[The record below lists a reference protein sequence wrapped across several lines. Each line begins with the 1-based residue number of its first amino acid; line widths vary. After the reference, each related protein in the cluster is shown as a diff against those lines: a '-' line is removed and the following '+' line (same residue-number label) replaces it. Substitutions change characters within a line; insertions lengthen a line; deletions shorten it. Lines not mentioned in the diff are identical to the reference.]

1 MDQPRKQEQEP
12 ASPEITEV
20 APAVLRLQLPI
31 NFDGLGHVNT
41 YVIEDSSGVAV
52 VDPGLPGRAS
62 WRALR
67 SRLGDAGIKLSRVHT
82 VIVTHSHPDHFGGAG
97 LLARESGASLVAQSA
112 FTTWSTRDDHGAHC
126 SDEDTSGATQPVGA
140 EIEERPWSRETPW
153 GTRGPRPPRRQ
164 RVMFWAI
171 HAGLLRSFVPPRP
184 SRRVDDGDVLS
195 LGGREWF
202 CFHTPGHTLD
212 HLCLYD
218 PAEQVLLAGDH
229 VLPTITPHVPGLDGG
244 SDPLAT
250 FVASLDKIGAVG
262 EVSTVLP
269 AHGHPFHDLPGRI
282 EEIKLHHEQRLDRV
296 REIAAALGPAT
307 VVSFSRELFR
317 PSRWGPMAES
327 ETYAHL
333 EHLRLAGE
341 AHRDVVDGQLLY
353 RVESE
358 PKPVG
363 RGVGVTG

>member
-1 MDQPRKQEQEP
+1 MDRPRKQEQEP

-20 APAVLRLQLPI
+20 APGVLRMQLPI

-41 YVIEDSSGVAV
+41 YVIEDSAGVAV

-67 SRLGDAGIKLSRVHT
+67 GRLRAAGIPLSRVHT
-82 VIVTHSHPDHFGGAG
+82 VVVTHSHPDHFGGAG
-97 LLARESGASLVAQSA
+97 LLAREAGAALVTQRD
-112 FTTWSTRDDHGAHC
+112 FTTWSLRDSHDAHC
-126 SDEDTSGATQPVGA
+126 TDEDTTGATQPLGS
-140 EIEERPWSRETPW
+140 EIRARPWSDLTPW

-164 RVMFWAI
+164 RLLFWAI

-184 SRRVDDGDVLS
+184 TRRVHDGDVLT

-202 CFHTPGHTLD
+202 CVHTPGHTLD
-212 HLCLYD
+212 HLCLFD
-218 PAEQVLLAGDH
+218 PAESVLLSGDH

-244 SDPLAT
+244 TDPLST
-250 FVASLDKIGAVG
+250 FVASLDKICGVG
-262 EVSTVLP
+262 DVSVVLP
-269 AHGHPFHDLPGRI
+269 AHGHPFNDLAERVAQ
-282 EEIKLHHEQRLDRV
+282 IKVHHQERLERV

-307 VVSFSRELFR
+307 VVAFSRELFR
-317 PSRWGPMAES
+317 PARWGPMAES

-341 AHRDVVDGQLLY
+341 AQRSHVDGRLLY

-358 PKPVG
+358 PS
-363 RGVGVTG
+363 RSAAS